1 MNLQGGLAFLIGF
14 YLIGFALEFE
24 CDLFILKDFAVFVYK
39 LCSELDGLSLLDLDV
54 FGYYSGFDCNLI

>member
-39 LCSELDGLSLLDLDV
+39 LCSELDG
-54 FGYYSGFDCNLI
+54 